1 MNDRQRALLD
11 YHRDIAEFSTS
22 EKVPVFV
29 ILDLDDP
36 VAFGIARE
44 FQPNCADKRDAIKAG
59 NAYPAFTLAMSVG
72 EANKFLAHGWPNA
85 KPIGSVPDGMMAVML
100 ISEGRCVCGFVSKK

>member
-11 YHRDIAEFSTS
+11 YHRDIAAFATS
-22 EKVPVFV
+22 EKIPVFV

-36 VAFGIARE
+36 VAFGIACE

-59 NAYPAFTLAMSVG
+59 NAYPAFTLAMSVD

-85 KPIGSVPDGMMAVML
+85 KPIGAVPEGMMAVML
-100 ISEGRCVCGFVSKK
+100 ISEGRCLCGFVSKK